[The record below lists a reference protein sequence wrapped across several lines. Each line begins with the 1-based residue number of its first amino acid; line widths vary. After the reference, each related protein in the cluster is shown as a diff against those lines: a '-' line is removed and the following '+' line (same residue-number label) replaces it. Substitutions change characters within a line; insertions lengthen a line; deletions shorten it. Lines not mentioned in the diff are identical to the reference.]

1 MTVQNYLAQVA
12 ASAGFAG
19 ILAGWILSRMAGLF
33 TTFFAA
39 ISFCLI
45 TYAIYSVISLFT

>member
-1 MTVQNYLAQVA
+1 MTVQNDLAEVA

-19 ILAGWILSRMAGLF
+19 IMAGLF

-39 ISFCLI
+39 FSFYLI